1 MLPKWD
7 TDSLTQDF
15 LIRISIRGVDRLGIL
30 NEITNYISVSLG
42 VNIKRLNLGTEQ
54 GIFDGYIDVL
64 VRDKSVLEDMI
75 AHLKEVNGVQT
86 VQRTDIV

>member
-1 MLPKWD
+1 MPKWE
-7 TDSLTQDF
+7 TDSLNQDF
-15 LIRISIRGVDRLGIL
+15 LIRISLRGVDRLGIL
-30 NEITNYISVSLG
+30 NEITNYISLSLG

-64 VRDKSVLEDMI
+64 VREKSVLEDMI
-75 AHLKEVNGVQT
+75 SHLRQINGVQT